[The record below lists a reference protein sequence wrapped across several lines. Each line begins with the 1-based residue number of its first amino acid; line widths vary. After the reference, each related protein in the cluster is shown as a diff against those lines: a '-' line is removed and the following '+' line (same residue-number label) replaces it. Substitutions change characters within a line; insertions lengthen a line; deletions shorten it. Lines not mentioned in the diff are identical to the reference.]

1 LDRQPAR
8 QGTFMTTDAS
18 VAMTD
23 IKAAYPRQPR
33 TVRLALIA
41 AFVTAVLAG
50 PITMT
55 LFVAGVSVRGIPLFN
70 FTDVAD
76 MIESMAEVLMYSTLW
91 GLIGSVPAAI
101 INTLL
106 LAYLARRRRDASG
119 LAIGSGLTLGFL
131 IGATLPSIV
140 FLKDDGFGQDIGQT
154 FLEFAASVGLPFV
167 IAGGLMG
174 TLHWLIAIRPRRR
187 WRLFQERERAALVAM
202 E

>member
-1 LDRQPAR
+1 
-8 QGTFMTTDAS
+8 MTTDAS

-23 IKAAYPRQPR
+23 IRAASPRQPR

-50 PITMT
+50 PATMI
-55 LFVAGVSVRGIPLFN
+55 LFVAGQSVRGEPLFS

-76 MIESMAEVLMYSTLW
+76 LIASIAMFMMYSALF
-91 GLIGSVPAAI
+91 GLVGSVPAAVV
-101 INTLL
+101 NTLL
-106 LAYLARRRRDASG
+106 LADLARRRRDASG
-119 LAIGSGLTLGFL
+119 FAIGSGLTLGFL
-131 IGATLPSIV
+131 VGAILPSIV
-140 FLKDDGFGQDIGQT
+140 FLRDGEFGHDGDQT

-174 TLHWLIAIRPRRR
+174 ALHWLIAIRPRRR
-187 WRLFQERERAALVAM
+187 WRLFQERERAALLAM